1 MKKAIEIL
9 KDAVAHKPD
18 ADVERA
24 ISYLSD
30 LTQCTAPEWELNPEL
45 DGLLKIKT
53 IDGLKVEDGPY
64 AKEFAIEQNR
74 LDMEA
79 TNREEKEAGVVPEE
93 IPLQYQT
100 CKHGTAFRYH
110 CDECDDDDLGELD
123 PTKACG
129 FGDEGCTSCQ

>member
-9 KDAVAHKPD
+9 KDATTNKPD

-30 LTQCTAPEWELNPEL
+30 LTQCTEWELNPEL
-45 DGLLKIKT
+45 DGLIKIKT

-79 TNREEKEAGVVPEE
+79 TNREEKKAGVVPEE
-93 IPLQYQT
+93 LPVGY
-100 CKHGTAFRYH
+100 G
-110 CDECDDDDLGELD
+110 CDYAGVAASNCGLYSSEEAAQKAWEAELD
-123 PTKACG
+123 
-129 FGDEGCTSCQ
+129 DEELNK